1 MCLRF
6 SQAEL
11 SVLKFAARQ
20 YIILLIFAVDAKRKG
35 VREDE
40 RRKKRVSCELWISF
54 DLHHSDANIQSIT
67 VRRT

>member
-20 YIILLIFAVDAKRKG
+20 YIILLIFAVDAKTINKKG
-35 VREDE
+35 GDGR
-40 RRKKRVSCELWISF
+40 
-54 DLHHSDANIQSIT
+54 
-67 VRRT
+67 